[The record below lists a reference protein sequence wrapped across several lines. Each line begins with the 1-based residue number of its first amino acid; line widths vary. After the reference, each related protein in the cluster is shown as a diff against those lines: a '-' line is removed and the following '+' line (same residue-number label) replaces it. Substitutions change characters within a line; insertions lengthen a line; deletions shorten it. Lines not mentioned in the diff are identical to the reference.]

1 MVNARRA
8 SGHVAQAARRC
19 RRRGVPQHQKAC
31 RTDGSS
37 DKGSCRHG
45 ISTHPGYNQ
54 GEEPSGQT
62 ARFLPVAGVAT
73 RKGKRQ
79 RNPHASSARK
89 ARGKDFGFPLKLES
103 GSPLQFLPGL
113 LPCFLPRWT
122 TAREGTAALAGG
134 LNGGKPG
141 ASATRP
147 WRHVAEGG
155 RLPPAVKAPQE
166 APKHAATFNSPCI
179 RFGSRRRG
187 ENSAVAPSSQPQN
200 NPEPFAIAT
209 MAPDC
214 RSGQMSDEL
223 CTNQHFTIMTS
234 KVCPVI
240 VSRSPE
246 AQFSPDLVR
255 AHSQSAIFLLGF
267 CL

>member
-166 APKHAATFNSPCI
+166 APKHAATFNSPWFVSWLFCKELRVEYPVLGTCI
-179 RFGSRRRG
+179 CT
-187 ENSAVAPSSQPQN
+187 VSSQQPC
-200 NPEPFAIAT
+200 EHPFWKQKERRKFCRCAILTTAEQPRT
-209 MAPDC
+209 FCHCYHGPGLQEWA
-214 RSGQMSDEL
+214 DE
-223 CTNQHFTIMTS
+223 
-234 KVCPVI
+234 
-240 VSRSPE
+240 
-246 AQFSPDLVR
+246 
-255 AHSQSAIFLLGF
+255 
-267 CL
+267 